1 MIPKYLDPGY
11 MLSDSP
17 TVAKPSSCK
26 RKKIDNYA
34 KKKKISESKSNENSD
49 RDPLRE
55 ALLDKENYQ
64 HIRAMPLDPGE
75 FVIFTHRI
83 LHWGSKGRKNYAGPP
98 RISLSVA
105 FSDPSFEAPYFAM
118 QTRRPSFELR

>member
-1 MIPKYLDPGY
+1 
-11 MLSDSP
+11 MLSDNIP
-17 TVAKPSSCK
+17 VAKPNSSK
-26 RKKIDNYA
+26 KKKIDNYA
-34 KKKKISESKSNENSD
+34 KKMDTSDSKSDENSD

-55 ALLDKENYQ
+55 ALQDKENYQ
-64 HIRAMPLDPGE
+64 HIRAMPLHPGE

-105 FSDPSFEAPYFAM
+105 FSDPLFEAPYFSVE
-118 QTRRPSFELR
+118 TKLPSFEIR

>member
-1 MIPKYLDPGY
+1 
-11 MLSDSP
+11 MLSDNLP
-17 TVAKPSSCK
+17 VAKLNPCK
-26 RKKIDNYA
+26 KMKIDNHA
-34 KKKKISESKSNENSD
+34 KKMKSSDSKSDDNSD

-105 FSDPSFEAPYFAM
+105 FSDPLFEAPYFSVH
-118 QTRRPSFELR
+118 TKRPSFEMR